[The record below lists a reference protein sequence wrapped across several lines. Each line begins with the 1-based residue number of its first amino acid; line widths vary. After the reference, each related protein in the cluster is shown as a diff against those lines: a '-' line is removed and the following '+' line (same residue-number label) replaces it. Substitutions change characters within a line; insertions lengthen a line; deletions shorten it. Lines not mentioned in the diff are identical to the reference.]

1 MNGQAERRFDRL
13 VPVLVTALV
22 MLVAMMTITTWPVG
36 VMEDDGIYTV
46 LARSLATGE
55 GFRLTNLPGSPNA
68 THYPPGYPFV
78 LSLLWRVSPA
88 FPGNIVVFKFANA
101 VFLGLAALGTWYFAH
116 ARLGMS
122 RLNAGLVAILS
133 TISIVVLLVTG
144 LVLSEPLF
152 LALLMASLI
161 VAERTADTGDWRLAV
176 LAGALLG
183 ALALVRTLGALAI
196 PAAVVVLLLRRH
208 VRAAIVLGVV
218 AALFVVPWQLWVG
231 AHQQEVAPILMGKF
245 GAYGPWMREGYETG
259 GWDFARNVIARN
271 LRGLHGM
278 LSYMLAPVPSQGLRV
293 LALAVVL
300 TLGLAGVCRLVRRM
314 PVSVIFL
321 ALYIG
326 TVLLWPFDANRFL
339 WAIWPLLVIAVWQ
352 GAHFAWQ
359 WKPSGN
365 ARWLRMAT
373 LVIVLVPL
381 AGFLAYNARGYR
393 QQWWASI
400 QSQAGGRARAV
411 VEWVNRF
418 TAPGDV
424 IATEHDLIVHL
435 YTGRR
440 TTPVSSFVAA
450 HRLRSLTDAEDL
462 DALQR
467 IITTYEPRYVIV
479 MNQQSVKSAEVLA
492 DGNPAT
498 LRRVGKLPDAFIY
511 ERVSP

>member
-1 MNGQAERRFDRL
+1 MTASDGRFDRL

-46 LARSLATGE
+46 LARSLVNGE

-78 LSLLWRVSPA
+78 LSLLWRASPA

-101 VFLGLAALGTWYFAH
+101 VFLGLAALGTWYVAH
-116 ARLGMS
+116 MRLGMS
-122 RLNAGLVAILS
+122 RRSAGVVAILS

-152 LALLMASLI
+152 LALLMAALI
-161 VAERTADTGDWRLAV
+161 VAERTADTGDWKLAA

-196 PAAVVVLLLRRH
+196 PAAVLVLLLRRH

-218 AALFVVPWQLWVG
+218 AALFIVPWQLWVG
-231 AHQQEVAPILMGKF
+231 AHQQEVAPVLSGKF
-245 GAYGPWMREGYETG
+245 GAYGPWMRDGYESG
-259 GWDFARNVIARN
+259 GWDFTRTVIGRN
-271 LRGLHGM
+271 LQGLQGM
-278 LSYMLAPVPSQGLRV
+278 LSYMLMPVRSEWPRVLSLMIV
-293 LALAVVL
+293 LALGV
-300 TLGLAGVCRLVRRM
+300 AGMWSLVRRM
-314 PVSVIFL
+314 PVSIIFL
-321 ALYIG
+321 VLYVG

-339 WAIWPLLVIAVWQ
+339 WAVWPLLVILVWQ
-352 GAHFAWQ
+352 GAQLAWQ
-359 WKPSGN
+359 WRPVVRV
-365 ARWLRMAT
+365 RWVRPAM
-373 LVIVLVPL
+373 LVLALVPL
-381 AGFLAYNARGYR
+381 AGFLVYNTRGYR
-393 QQWWASI
+393 QQWWASV
-400 QSQAGGRARAV
+400 QSQAGGRARTV

-418 TAPGDV
+418 TSPDDV

-440 TTPVSSFVAA
+440 ATPVSSFRAV
-450 HRLRSLTDAEDL
+450 HRVRPLSDAEDL
-462 DALQR
+462 QALQD
-467 IITTYEPRYVIV
+467 IITTYQPRYVIV
-479 MNQQSVKSAEVLA
+479 MNTQSVKSAEVLA
-492 DGNPAT
+492 DAYPAT

>member
-1 MNGQAERRFDRL
+1 MSESVGSRFDRL

-46 LARSLATGE
+46 LARSLANGE

-78 LSLLWRVSPA
+78 LSLLWRASPA

-116 ARLGMS
+116 TRLKMS
-122 RLNAGLVAILS
+122 RCNAGLVAILS

-152 LALLMASLI
+152 LALLMAALI
-161 VAERTADTGDWRLAV
+161 VAERTADTGDWRLAA

-196 PAAVVVLLLRRH
+196 PAAVVVLLVRRQ
-208 VRAAIVLGVV
+208 VRAAIVLGVL
-218 AALFVVPWQLWVG
+218 AALFIVPWQLWVG
-231 AHQQEVAPILMGKF
+231 AHQLEVAPILSGKF
-245 GAYGPWMREGYETG
+245 GAYGPWMRDGYESG
-259 GWDFARNVIARN
+259 GWEFARTVSERN
-271 LRGLHGM
+271 LKGLDGM
-278 LSYMLAPVPSQGLRV
+278 LSYMLMPVRSEWPRV
-293 LALAVVL
+293 LSLVIVL
-300 TLGLAGVCRLVRRM
+300 TLGLAGLSRLVRRM
-314 PVSVIFL
+314 PVSVMFL
-321 ALYIG
+321 VLYIG
-326 TVLLWPFDANRFL
+326 TVLVWPFDANRFL
-339 WAIWPLLVIAVWQ
+339 WAVWPLLVIAVWH
-352 GAHFAWQ
+352 GAQLAWE
-359 WKPSGN
+359 WRPTGHV
-365 ARWLRMAT
+365 RWLRTAAM
-373 LVIVLVPL
+373 VLALLPL
-381 AGFLAYNARGYR
+381 AGFLSYNARGYR

-400 QSQAGGRARAV
+400 QSQTGGRSRAV
-411 VEWVNRF
+411 VEWVKRYTSEN
-418 TAPGDV
+418 DV

-440 TTPVSSFVAA
+440 ATPVSSFLAV
-450 HRLRSLTDAEDL
+450 HRVRPLTDAEDL
-462 DALQR
+462 QALQG
-467 IITTYEPRYVIV
+467 IITTYHPRYVIV
-479 MNQQSVKSAEVLA
+479 MTNQSVKSAEVLA
-492 DGNPAT
+492 DANPAT